1 MNNKKKNN
9 PKQVAVTPEKV
20 MVIDGVFK
28 LFDTLGVPLDA
39 VFDLCKEKNMM
50 PSWTHFYDDAIK
62 QGWSQ
67 ETIMNRLSIN
77 VSDVYGK
84 EFCDEVIKRLELYV
98 ASK

>member
-1 MNNKKKNN
+1 MNKKKRM
-9 PKQVAVTPEKV
+9 QFHSLGITPEN
-20 MVIDGVFK
+20 VIVVDNVFK
-28 LFDTLGVPLDA
+28 LFDSLGLPLDA

-62 QGWSQ
+62 QGWSH